1 MTHDGSS
8 QTFQG
13 RTKTM
18 KTIAFAAAIV
28 AATVAV
34 SAAATPAFA
43 QDQGKIGTAKI
54 RYDAKTD
61 RYCVR
66 DTLPSTIVPMSQCR
80 SKTEWAQNGLTIHH
94 NQSVVQL
101 ARR

>member
-13 RTKTM
+13 RNKTM

-43 QDQGKIGTAKI
+43 QPEGRFGGAKVT
-54 RYDAKTD
+54 YDASTD
-61 RYCVR
+61 RYCFR
-66 DTLPSTIVPMSQCR
+66 ETLTGSIIPVTQCR
-80 SKTEWAQNGLTIHH
+80 SKSEWAQDGLAISH
-94 NQSVVQL
+94 NAPVVQL

>member
-1 MTHDGSS
+1 
-8 QTFQG
+8 
-13 RTKTM
+13 M

-43 QDQGKIGTAKI
+43 QEQSGITAAKV

-61 RYCVR
+61 RYCIR
-66 DTLPSTIVPMSQCR
+66 QTLPSTIVPMAQCR
-80 SKTEWAQNGLTIHH
+80 SKSEWAQNGLTINH
-94 NQSVVQL
+94 SKPAVQL